1 MSVYGV
7 PYSEHSSFPELRDCV
22 ARLRPKRLVP
32 TVRHHLCMFGKM
44 CSESALCSLSN
55 SVHLGTN
62 PSMSCCIV
70 STVRHHL

>member
-32 TVRHHLCMFGKM
+32 TVRPLRAFWQLAEQCEDGQ
-44 CSESALCSLSN
+44 CCGGGRGL
-55 SVHLGTN
+55 HLGSLRTLWM
-62 PSMSCCIV
+62 PA
-70 STVRHHL
+70 